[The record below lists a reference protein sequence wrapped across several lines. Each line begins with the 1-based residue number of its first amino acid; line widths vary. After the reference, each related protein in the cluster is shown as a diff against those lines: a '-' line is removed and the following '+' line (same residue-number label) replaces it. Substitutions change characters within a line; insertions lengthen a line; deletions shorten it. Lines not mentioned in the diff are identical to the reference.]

1 MGEDG
6 GPADPGKGLG
16 FSSEGGEPLESC
28 EHKRARPIWLFA
40 RAALAVVQRMDWSVA
55 RREAQVRRGQEAVPV
70 VPRKGDHSWS

>member
-1 MGEDG
+1 MAG
-6 GPADPGKGLG
+6 GPADPGKCLG

-70 VPRKGDHSWS
+70 IPRNGDHS